1 MPFAAI
7 RMDLEMIIL
16 SDSESDRERQISHD
30 SISPPNEYSGLISF
44 RIDWFDLLAVQETL
58 KSLLQHHNSIL
69 EEIRPE

>member
-30 SISPPNEYSGLISF
+30 VTYMWHLKYDTNELMKQIDSQTQKTNDGYQSGK
-44 RIDWFDLLAVQETL
+44 RG
-58 KSLLQHHNSIL
+58 
-69 EEIRPE
+69 

>member
-30 SISPPNEYSGLISF
+30 VTYMWDI
-44 RIDWFDLLAVQETL
+44 
-58 KSLLQHHNSIL
+58 KKMLQINL
-69 EEIRPE
+69 FTKQK

>member
-30 SISPPNEYSGLISF
+30 VTYMWHLKYDTIELIK
-44 RIDWFDLLAVQETL
+44 RIDSQKQKTNYGYQSG
-58 KSLLQHHNSIL
+58 K
-69 EEIRPE
+69 RG